1 MPGMGYLWLLVALAV
16 FAGVAWFVF
25 AARGRRATAG
35 GGSVYQKR
43 TALLSPAERSFYEIL
58 RMVVGRHSHVFV
70 KVRLADLIEVVDGA
84 EQWQSRHNRI
94 RAKHIDF
101 VLCSLSTLTPFLAL
115 ELDDASH
122 RNARR
127 RERDAFVDRALYG
140 AGLPLLRVPAQHA
153 YSPAEIGQLIRTA
166 IAPRR

>member
-1 MPGMGYLWLLVALAV
+1 MPGMGYLWLLVALV
-16 FAGVAWFVF
+16 VLAGAAGLVF
-25 AARGRRATAG
+25 AARGRRAASADR
-35 GGSVYQKR
+35 SVYLKR

-70 KVRLADLIEVVDGA
+70 KVRLADLIEVADGA

-122 RNARR
+122 RSARR

-140 AGLPLLRVPAQHA
+140 AGLPLLRVPAQYA